1 MRYDSFC
8 KYYPLIFCEF
18 SFISN
23 VFINIHE
30 YLNEIICIS
39 DRSVNVLCLQN
50 SLILDLI
57 FYDEILLRYEY
68 F

>member
-1 MRYDSFC
+1 MSNFVSTTPRFFC
-8 KYYPLIFCEF
+8 DF

-30 YLNEIICIS
+30 YSNEIICIS
-39 DRSVNVLCLQN
+39 DSSQNVLCLQN
-50 SLILDLI
+50 NLILDLV
-57 FYDEILLRYEY
+57 FYDEMLLRYEY